1 MNIGFSL
8 FTIAFGAILRFAVT
22 AQVAGIKISTVGL
35 ILMVVGGIGLVVS
48 VWPYRAGQ
56 HR

>member
-1 MNIGFSL
+1 MKTGCSL

-22 AQVAGIKISTVGL
+22 AQVDGINISTVGL

-48 VWPYRAGQ
+48 LWPDRAGQ
-56 HR
+56 ER